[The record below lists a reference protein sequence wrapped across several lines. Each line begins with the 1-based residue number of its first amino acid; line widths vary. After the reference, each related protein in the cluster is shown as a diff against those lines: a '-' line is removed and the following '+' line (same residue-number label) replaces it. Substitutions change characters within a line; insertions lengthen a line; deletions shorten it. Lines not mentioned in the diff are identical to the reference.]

1 MKVPLGRTTLAT
13 LATGVLALGLAS
25 PPGTASADPDKR
37 PTEYTA
43 EPLAASDLV
52 TAGKSQSSRLAE
64 TSPGLLRRDDARPVR
79 VMIKL
84 NYDGAA
90 SYPGGIG
97 GLEATSPSVTGRQLT
112 GRSAAETEYADYVSE
127 EEADFR
133 AALAETVPSA
143 EVTGSYQVVY
153 GGVRAVIPANSVER
167 ILRIDGVA
175 AVQRNRLAQPLT
187 DSSPEFIGAPAAYQ
201 AARWHQERRCRP
213 HLRQPRH
220 RHLARTPVVRRPG
233 QPDRATWSRAR
244 VQLRRQP
251 AHARNRPVRL
261 PEQADRRGPLHRRLR
276 RLCRGRR
283 LRPRPVRGHGPRR

>member
-112 GRSAAETEYADYVSE
+112 GRSAAETEYADYVNE

-153 GGVRAVIPANSVER
+153 GGVRAVSRPTASSASCRRRRGRGAAER
-167 ILRIDGVA
+167 AGTA
-175 AVQRNRLAQPLT
+175 AHRL
-187 DSSPEFIGAPAAYQ
+187 
-201 AARWHQERRCRP
+201 
-213 HLRQPRH
+213 QPRVH
-220 RHLARTPVVRRPG
+220 RRARRSTRSSAPPRTPVQGSSTATSTPASGPSTRRSPT
-233 QPDRATWSRAR
+233 RAT
-244 VQLRRQP
+244 
-251 AHARNRPVRL
+251 
-261 PEQADRRGPLHRRLR
+261 
-276 RLCRGRR
+276 
-283 LRPRPVRGHGPRR
+283 